1 MSNTYAPAGTDR
13 PRNARPEV
21 KAEPVPV
28 PSPRVAE
35 ERAIRRRRIDDGP
48 GRSRKLHVP
57 DSVKEP
63 GYVYRWVNDEPGRLH
78 AKTVEDDWDYVD
90 SKPIANG
97 SAEGADKNSGLGTRI
112 ERIVGQTDGGQPL
125 KAFLMRKPAEFHDQ
139 DKKREQH
146 DIDERVAGIKRGQ
159 APTQAGDNGSYAYVP
174 TGGIK
179 LDEGRS

>member
-1 MSNTYAPAGTDR
+1 MSTTYNPAGSDR
-13 PRNARPEV
+13 PRRDARPEV
-21 KAEPVPV
+21 KAEPAVL
-28 PSPRVAE
+28 SPRISE
-35 ERAIRRRRIDDGP
+35 ERANRRRRIDDGP

-63 GYVYRWVNDEPGRLH
+63 GYVYRWVNDEPGRVH
-78 AKTVEDDWDYVD
+78 AKTVEDDWDFVD
-90 SKPIANG
+90 SKPITSG

-125 KAFLMRKPAEFHDQ
+125 KAFLMRKPVEFHDA
-139 DKKREQH
+139 DKMREQR

-159 APTQAGDNGSYAYVP
+159 APTQAGDNGKYAYVP